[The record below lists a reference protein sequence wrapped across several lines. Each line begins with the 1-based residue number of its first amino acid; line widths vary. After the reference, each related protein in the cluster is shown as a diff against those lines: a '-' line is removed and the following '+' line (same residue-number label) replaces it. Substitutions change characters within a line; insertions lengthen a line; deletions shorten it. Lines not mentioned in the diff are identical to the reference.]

1 MKVKTADFIE
11 EIRKKRDA
19 DGLSYEAISLWL
31 AEDKQFVVSA
41 TAVRNAY
48 LRDQKKNLA
57 KNT

>member
-1 MKVKTADFIE
+1 MKTSDFIE
-11 EIRKKRDA
+11 EIKTKRNE

-31 AEDKQFVVSA
+31 AEEKQYVVSA

-57 KNT
+57 KIK

>member
-1 MKVKTADFIE
+1 MKVKTSDFIE

>member
-1 MKVKTADFIE
+1 MKVKTSDFIE
-11 EIRKKRDA
+11 EIRMKRDV

-48 LRDQKKNLA
+48 LKDQKKNLA

>member
-1 MKVKTADFIE
+1 MKTSDFIE
-11 EIRKKRDA
+11 EIKIKRNE

-31 AEDKQFVVSA
+31 AEEKQYVVSA

-57 KNT
+57 KIK